1 MLHWLMPTN
10 PLEDAVNELSDK
22 DWSWWPFLW
31 MRPEKHAPLSLPRV
45 SVLALL
51 YGVPSSL
58 LLALVASRQ
67 PEHAPTAAESTFAF
81 AVFPLLFLF
90 IGSVVVA
97 PMWNRRAERLR
108 GKSSTAE
115 EPDVGG

>member
-1 MLHWLMPTN
+1 MPTN

-31 MRPEKHAPLSLPRV
+31 MRPLKQAPLTLWRV

-58 LLALVASRQ
+58 VLSLVARFQ
-67 PEHAPTAAESTFAF
+67 PEHAQTAAESTFTF

-108 GKSSTAE
+108 
-115 EPDVGG
+115 VG